1 MVAPKNE
8 TAASILEREPKPSDE
23 IEGEDDM
30 VPVGCLVTFPRWK
43 QSKCEPQA
51 MMSPTSGSQTW
62 LAIKSCPKKMI
73 FPFAP
78 SLSSWI
84 FQWSAM
90 FSLRF

>member
-23 IEGEDDM
+23 IEGEDGM

-43 QSKCEPQA
+43 QSKCEP
-51 MMSPTSGSQTW
+51 
-62 LAIKSCPKKMI
+62 IKSCPKKMI